1 MFLFQIQK
9 QKEVYRGTF
18 DAFYKII
25 KNEGYCGLYKGF
37 WVNTMQIVSGI
48 GYILTYEK
56 VRDSLTKHANIYDN
70 RIKGLIGGG
79 CGSLVSQTIITP
91 FDVVSQHLMVLGS
104 SRSTKHNQATPTK
117 MTGFVNP
124 LDIDRNRVSKLG
136 YSLPVIRELYKRDG
150 IRGFYRGYF
159 ASLSTY
165 VPSSALWWMFYPIYT
180 GDLAIDLS

>member
-1 MFLFQIQK
+1 
-9 QKEVYRGTF
+9 
-18 DAFYKII
+18 
-25 KNEGYCGLYKGF
+25 
-37 WVNTMQIVSGI
+37 MQIVSGI

-104 SRSTKHNQATPTK
+104 SRSTKHNHITPTK
-117 MTGFVNP
+117 ITGFVNP

-136 YSLPVIRELYKRDG
+136 YSLPVIKELYKRDG

-180 GDLAIDLS
+180 GDLMTDLS